1 MTGYIVGGS
10 LCIVSFTLY
19 TGKTSSLV
27 LSLFEAPTWT
37 RYLKFPSTAW
47 QGQTCYQERARA
59 TSLNHEDPIN
69 PDFEATS
76 EMYHRWRLAE
86 ELSIRKIANK
96 LKRIN
101 QVPPWVYEENL
112 SVQAGW
118 GKKGLE
124 FSHIEICISLHCAGK
139 GIPKKQWVL
148 YVFLECWT
156 WLTVK
161 TSAKPLVLNCIDN
174 PFGR

>member
-86 ELSIRKIANK
+86 ELSIRKLNWRE
-96 LKRIN
+96 LTRCLLECMRRISL
-101 QVPPWVYEENL
+101 YK
-112 SVQAGW
+112 QAGA
-118 GKKGLE
+118 KKVWN
-124 FSHIEICISLHCAGK
+124 SLT
-139 GIPKKQWVL
+139 L
-148 YVFLECWT
+148 RYVFQC
-156 WLTVK
+156 TVQVK
-161 TSAKPLVLNCIDN
+161 VFPRSDEYFMYFLNVEHVEHD
-174 PFGR
+174 